1 MKDNK
6 NSISDNISHITG
18 TFLIDAAGSFLNGAG
33 LGAGEDRNFT
43 VVKKFSDGIS
53 DNGRPYNVPFISS
66 QAWRRWLRNT
76 LIEETNWR
84 ASKIRALHNNKD
96 GNTDKTGGEF
106 NPIEFPEDD
115 IFGYMR
121 AKKGSGKIE
130 EAEWTD
136 KEEEEEEKEG
146 GEEELVKEEGG
157 TRIKGLFR
165 TSPFSSSILVGLR
178 KDGWEGRD
186 QAYVHL
192 LEGSPQPYKIQFMNT
207 PLQGIFCLNYKR
219 LGIFSNV
226 GDKVELDEGTVKQF
240 LHNKKIS
247 LLQIP
252 SHQSEYYSLEKKIET
267 VEEKDK
273 TTGKMVTKKKEV
285 QEPTKKYGKVYEIA
299 NAKEQRAVRASALIK
314 ALAVLRGGA
323 KQAAFGTD
331 VSPKVL
337 ILAGLTCGNPI
348 FNSLFEDKN
357 NSRARGKSVILN
369 IEALKEITT
378 DYNDRIKTPVFIGIR
393 TGYLQNESE
402 VRKLDSTMID
412 EIKFI
417 VTTPINAAH
426 MMTDCLN
433 LEQSNKRE

>member
-1 MKDNK
+1 MPDNK
-6 NSISDNISHITG
+6 KSISDNIGYITG
-18 TFLIDAAGSFLNGAG
+18 TFLIDASGSFLNGAG
-33 LGAGEDRNFT
+33 LGVGEDRNYT
-43 VVKKFSDGIS
+43 VVKQFSDGVS
-53 DNGRPYNVPFISS
+53 DKGRPYTVPFISS

-96 GNTDKTGGEF
+96 GNTDKSGGEF

-130 EAEWTD
+130 VEEID
-136 KEEEEEEKEG
+136 EEEEG
-146 GEEELVKEEGG
+146 RGEEESMKEKGG
-157 TRIKGLFR
+157 TRIKGIFR

-178 KDGWEGRD
+178 KDGWEGKD

-192 LEGSPQPYKIQFMNT
+192 LEGSAQPYKIQFMNT
-207 PLQGIFCLNYKR
+207 PLQGIFCLNYNR
-219 LGIFSNV
+219 LGVFSNV
-226 GDKVELDEGTVKQF
+226 GDKVELDEDTVKQF
-240 LHNKKIS
+240 LDNKMIS
-247 LLQIP
+247 LLERRSQ
-252 SHQSEYYSLEKKIET
+252 QAEYYSLEKKTIT
-267 VEEKDK
+267 VQEKDK
-273 TTGKMVTKKKEV
+273 KSGKKVPKQKEV
-285 QEPTKKYGKVYEIA
+285 QVPTKKYGEVYEIA

-369 IEALKEITT
+369 TEALKEITT

-393 TGYLQNESE
+393 TGYIQNENE
-402 VRKLDSTMID
+402 VRELDSTMIG
-412 EIKFI
+412 EIEFK
-417 VTTPINAAH
+417 VTTPINSAR

-433 LEQSNKRE
+433 GEQSNERG